1 MTEQKGVFRVA
12 TTADIDAVVEV
23 HLAAFPGF
31 FLSMLGPAFLRAMYQ
46 AFLLSGGGIFVV
58 GEEGGLVRGFAVGAM
73 KSAGRDR
80 DLARRHA
87 MRFLLSSIPG
97 ILRNPVKVGR
107 RLLAR
112 LRSGGDEYQVPD
124 CAATLRSIG
133 VVPDMR
139 GRRFADELLREFE
152 RRASTLGAK
161 SVALTTDANDNARA
175 IRFYLKN
182 SYEIAGSFESGEGRA
197 MLLMVKGLSP
207 RNENPGD

>member
-1 MTEQKGVFRVA
+1 
-12 TTADIDAVVEV
+12 
-23 HLAAFPGF
+23 
-31 FLSMLGPAFLRAMYQ
+31 
-46 AFLLSGGGIFVV
+46 
-58 GEEGGLVRGFAVGAM
+58 
-73 KSAGRDR
+73 
-80 DLARRHA
+80 
-87 MRFLLSSIPG
+87 
-97 ILRNPVKVGR
+97 
-107 RLLAR
+107 
-112 LRSGGDEYQVPD
+112 
-124 CAATLRSIG
+124 
-133 VVPDMR
+133 MR